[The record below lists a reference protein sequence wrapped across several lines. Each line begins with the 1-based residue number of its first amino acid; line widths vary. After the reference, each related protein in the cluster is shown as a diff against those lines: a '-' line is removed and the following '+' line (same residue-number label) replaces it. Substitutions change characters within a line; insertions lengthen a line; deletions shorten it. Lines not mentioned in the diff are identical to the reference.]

1 MTLARLTEDELTKK
15 SLNDLAAD
23 VSKSRLSVLDILDM
37 YPDLPCTFGIFLSLL
52 PSMRVRQY
60 SISSSPLADPYLAS
74 VTYGVIDEPIPS
86 VPGSKRF
93 LGVAT
98 NYLKALQP
106 GEKAQIAIK
115 KSHHSFH
122 LPGENSRPVIMICAG
137 TGIAPFRGFVE
148 ERAVKIG
155 AGQKLAPAVLFVGCK
170 NKDQD
175 RLYAE
180 QFDKWEKIGAV
191 EMFYAFSQEPESSDG
206 CKYIQGRIATEKGRI
221 FDLFAQNAKV
231 FVCGSSALGTGVK
244 EVMIRIFTAKF
255 RQEGIQ
261 KKEEEME
268 EWFNGL
274 KVQERWSSDVF
285 G

>member
-15 SLNDLAAD
+15 SLKDLATN
-23 VSKSRLSVLDILDM
+23 VSKPRLSVLDILDM
-37 YPDLPCTFGIFLSLL
+37 YPNLPCTFGIFLSLL
-52 PSMRVRQY
+52 PLMRVRQY
-60 SISSSPLADPYLAS
+60 SISSSPLASPYLAS
-74 VTYGVIDEPIPS
+74 VTYNVIDEPIPS

-106 GEKAQIAIK
+106 REKAQIAIK

-122 LPGENSRPVIMICAG
+122 LPEENSRRVIMICAG

-170 NKDQD
+170 NKDHD

-180 QFDKWEKIGAV
+180 QFEKWEKLGVV
-191 EMFYAFSQEPESSDG
+191 EMFYAFFFKSLNPARAVSISRSELPQRKGGFLTCSPKTRKSSFVVPMPWVLESRMS
-206 CKYIQGRIATEKGRI
+206 
-221 FDLFAQNAKV
+221 
-231 FVCGSSALGTGVK
+231 
-244 EVMIRIFTAKF
+244 
-255 RQEGIQ
+255 
-261 KKEEEME
+261 
-268 EWFNGL
+268 
-274 KVQERWSSDVF
+274 
-285 G
+285 